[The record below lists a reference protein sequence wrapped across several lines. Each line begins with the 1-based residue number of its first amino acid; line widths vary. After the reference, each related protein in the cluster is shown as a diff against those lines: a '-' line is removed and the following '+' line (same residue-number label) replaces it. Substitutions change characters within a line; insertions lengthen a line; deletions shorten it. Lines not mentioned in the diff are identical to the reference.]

1 MGGEANGGKR
11 DGSSLRRTAKTVNV
25 IVKRK
30 VKMNRKQPN
39 SNTNRYNEVNRATI
53 SELDIES

>member
-30 VKMNRKQPN
+30 V
-39 SNTNRYNEVNRATI
+39 
-53 SELDIES
+53 ELNHEPQAASFKFQIPIGKIKYIEQRTAN